1 MPRILRR
8 LAAALFLV
16 LPLAAQIQP
25 VWSPHSS
32 PASPTLLQPL
42 QVAAGAVEDLI
53 VPNQVNGAFEVVVVL
68 GSNVVTLALTPH
80 DVRGAGYQ
88 LLVDDGLSIH
98 AVPAGPSV
106 TYQGAVLGVADS
118 AAAITL
124 QNGQLKGIVRESGHL
139 WGIQPAT
146 ESDPTLPPQQ
156 HIVYDAADNWLLPYS
171 CGVVTGPN
179 VPPAQ
184 GGSADVLYQADLAFE
199 IDFPQYS
206 RFNNATNAQN
216 DALTVVN
223 GMDLIYRRDCSIT
236 FLVGT
241 VLVRT
246 TVDPYTSTDAGT
258 LLGQF
263 QNWWNAHQGGVSRDV
278 AMMFSGRSINGNI
291 IGIAY
296 LSQVCQL
303 SGAYGVTETMYNG
316 TGTNITMRIGLQSH
330 EMGHLW
336 SAQHCDAAAD
346 CRIMCS
352 GLGGCS
358 GNVTSFSP
366 AEAAQ
371 IVAYRQAANCLTVVT
386 STPVLTSL
394 QPTTA
399 NAFGPG
405 IITVNGS
412 NLTGVNQVT
421 IGTQVVT
428 TGIQVISDI
437 QARVTPPDGATLGLQ
452 ALTVTNPS
460 GTSNALAF
468 TYTERSTCLLFAP
481 SVVVGGTNM
490 NWHWGGHAND
500 IWFLV
505 ASLGTSTSP
514 IQGWPVLNGFSI
526 LQVGSQSSVGTGS
539 YALPIPQ
546 YTLAG
551 LTATAQV
558 IEIDPVTLNIA
569 STSNL
574 ASTLVFN

>member
-1 MPRILRR
+1 
-8 LAAALFLV
+8 
-16 LPLAAQIQP
+16 
-25 VWSPHSS
+25 
-32 PASPTLLQPL
+32 
-42 QVAAGAVEDLI
+42 
-53 VPNQVNGAFEVVVVL
+53 
-68 GSNVVTLALTPH
+68 
-80 DVRGAGYQ
+80 
-88 LLVDDGLSIH
+88 
-98 AVPAGPSV
+98 
-106 TYQGAVLGVADS
+106 
-118 AAAITL
+118 
-124 QNGQLKGIVRESGHL
+124 
-139 WGIQPAT
+139 
-146 ESDPTLPPQQ
+146 
-156 HIVYDAADNWLLPYS
+156 
-171 CGVVTGPN
+171 VVTGPN
-179 VPPAQ
+179 GPPAQ

-206 RFNNATNAQN
+206 RFNNTTNAQN
-216 DALTVVN
+216 DALSVVN

-246 TVDPYTSTDAGT
+246 TLDPYTSTDAGT

-263 QNWWNAHQGGVSRDV
+263 QTWWNAHQGGVARDV
-278 AMMFSGRSINGNI
+278 AMLFTGRAINGNV

-303 SGAYGVTETMYNG
+303 AGAYGVTETMYNG
-316 TGTNITMRIGLQSH
+316 VGTNITMRIGLQSH

-336 SAQHCDAAAD
+336 SATHCDGAAD

-371 IVAYRQAANCLTVVT
+371 IVAYRQSATCLTVVT

-405 IITVNGS
+405 IITCNGS

-421 IGTQVVT
+421 IGSQVIT

-452 ALTVTNPS
+452 ALTVTN
-460 GTSNALAF
+460 
-468 TYTERSTCLLFAP
+468 RSTCLLFAP

-500 IWFLV
+500 IWFLI

-526 LQVGSQSSVGTGS
+526 LQVGSQSAVGTGS

-546 YTLAG
+546 YAFAG
-551 LTATAQV
+551 ITATAQV